1 MQFGAAANRSS
12 SILQFSLSS
21 GAATN
26 TSSHGSGSSSRCP
39 TRQHEKEPV
48 NIDESSSSSEE
59 EPMRRTRVNYTEEE
73 NLRLLSSWIHYSTD
87 PVIGNDRKGEYYW
100 KAVGEEFNNNAPT
113 NAPTRSVKQL
123 RSHWGDV
130 KRDITKFSGVYGR
143 VKSTWS
149 SGQSDDMAMSKAHM
163 IFKKENK
170 ERPFTLEYMW
180 RVVKDLPKWRRIV
193 QHETQNKRTKIS
205 SSGAYTSSSNQ
216 DTEEEPISKEK
227 CPEGQKKA
235 KAKLKGKGKDATA
248 SPLGNQPSQNMVLYH
263 EAMTM
268 KASAM
273 KASAKEKKY
282 QTYLKLMDKDTSNYS
297 ESQLKR
303 HEGVMDQLAKELAE
317 E

>member
-1 MQFGAAANRSS
+1 
-12 SILQFSLSS
+12 
-21 GAATN
+21 
-26 TSSHGSGSSSRCP
+26 
-39 TRQHEKEPV
+39 
-48 NIDESSSSSEE
+48 
-59 EPMRRTRVNYTEEE
+59 
-73 NLRLLSSWIHYSTD
+73 
-87 PVIGNDRKGEYYW
+87 
-100 KAVGEEFNNNAPT
+100 
-113 NAPTRSVKQL
+113 
-123 RSHWGDV
+123 
-130 KRDITKFSGVYGR
+130 
-143 VKSTWS
+143 
-149 SGQSDDMAMSKAHM
+149 MAMNKAHM

-180 RVVKDLPKWRRIV
+180 RVVKDLPKWHRIV

-216 DTEEEPISKEK
+216 DTEEEPIIKEK
-227 CPEGQKKA
+227 RPEGQKKA

-282 QTYLKLMDKDTSNYS
+282 QTYLKLMDKDTSNYN

-303 HEGVMDQLAKELAE
+303 HEGVLDQLAKELAE